1 MKKLYVIL
9 TLLLALATPSMAGGD
24 AVDSALKQLDRAVA
38 NDSIYTRK
46 KLDEIERLKGN
57 LRAAT
62 LPVDR
67 YLSCKQV
74 AEVYSH
80 VMSDSALVYYH
91 RCLDIA
97 RAEGNAVWAQEA
109 AILQAIVF
117 ADRGD
122 NHIAKE
128 NIDRL
133 GGIDAVHPT
142 LRHKYAEAV
151 MMVYVRLTDDGKN
164 QLTTSRAREEWDGLA
179 QYFTPRSMC
188 YFLFYTI
195 AHPEYDPA
203 KVARQIE
210 TVLAGTRR
218 GTPEEGILRMM
229 LGICY
234 NRMHRQDRAIVEF
247 ALSAAADIGC
257 ANKNSSALTMLLAEL
272 IKRGDTDTRRLLEYT
287 RLNIANINMFNDTGR
302 SIHLVNAQQPILI
315 RYQKSVEARMRA
327 QCAAALLAALLLVMS
342 ATLTWRLHRKNKTIA
357 MQSARLASSVQTL
370 ESDMSRQLST
380 ASEKEKTIE
389 NLVAA
394 RGVADGVLAR
404 QFALLSGVLD
414 DVRAYK
420 REIANRMASGQMAE
434 ARKLAKESVARD
446 RTTALFCENFDR
458 DFLLLHPGFPGMLN
472 SLLRGDAQ
480 LHAEKEGTLT
490 PEQRIYALVSLGVD
504 DSRNIADI
512 LHYSVQTVYNYRMKV
527 RHAAAD
533 PQVKVDD
540 AVRMFYSAA
549 GATAAVQPKSSP
561 KA

>member
-1 MKKLYVIL
+1 MKKLYALLFV
-9 TLLLALATPSMAGGD
+9 LLALSVPSRAGND

-38 NDSIYTRK
+38 IDSLYTRK
-46 KLDEIERLKGN
+46 KIDEIERLKGN

-62 LPVDR
+62 LPLDR

-74 AEVYSH
+74 GTAYSCF
-80 VMSDSALVYYH
+80 MSDSALVYYH
-91 RCLDIA
+91 RCLELA
-97 RAEGNAVWAQEA
+97 KAEGNAVWAQEA
-109 AILQAIVF
+109 TILQAIVF

-128 NIDRL
+128 NIDRM
-133 GGIDAVHPT
+133 GGIEAVHPT

-151 MMVYVRLTDDGKN
+151 MMVYVRLTDEGKN
-164 QLTTSRAREEWDGLA
+164 RLTTSRAREAWDGVA

-188 YFLFYTI
+188 YFLFYTVS
-195 AHPEYDPA
+195 HPEYDPA
-203 KVARQIE
+203 KMAQMIKK
-210 TVLAGTRR
+210 VLAGTRP
-218 GTPEEGILRMM
+218 GTSEEAMLRMM

-234 NRMHRQDRAIVEF
+234 NRMHRQDSAIVEF
-247 ALSAAADIGC
+247 ALSAAADIAA
-257 ANKNSSALTMLLAEL
+257 ANKNSSSLTMLLAEL
-272 IKRGDTDTRRLLEYT
+272 IKRGDTDTRRLLNYT

-302 SIHLVNAQQPILI
+302 SIHLVNAQQPILM
-315 RYQKSVEARMRA
+315 RYQKNVEARMRA
-327 QCAAALLAALLLVMS
+327 QCAAALLAALLLVVS

-370 ESDMSRQLST
+370 ESDMNRQLSN

-389 NLVAA
+389 HLVAA

-446 RTTALFCENFDR
+446 RTTALFYENFDR
-458 DFLLLHPGFPGMLN
+458 DFLLLHPAFPEMLN
-472 SLLRGDAQ
+472 SLLRDGEH

-504 DSRNIADI
+504 DSRNIAEI

-533 PQVKVDD
+533 DQVKVDD

-549 GATAAVQPKSSP
+549 GATLPVQLKSSA

>member
-1 MKKLYVIL
+1 MKKLYALLFV
-9 TLLLALATPSMAGGD
+9 LLALSVPSRAGND

-38 NDSIYTRK
+38 IDSLYTRK
-46 KLDEIERLKGN
+46 KIDEIERLKGN

-62 LPVDR
+62 LPLDR

-74 AEVYSH
+74 GTAYSCF
-80 VMSDSALVYYH
+80 MSDSALVYYH
-91 RCLDIA
+91 RCLELA
-97 RAEGNAVWAQEA
+97 KAEGNAVWAQEA
-109 AILQAIVF
+109 TILQAIVF

-128 NIDRL
+128 NIDRM
-133 GGIDAVHPT
+133 GGIEAVHPT

-151 MMVYVRLTDDGKN
+151 MMVYVRLTDEGKN
-164 QLTTSRAREEWDGLA
+164 RLTTSRAREAWDGVA

-188 YFLFYTI
+188 YFLFYTVS
-195 AHPEYDPA
+195 HPEYDPA
-203 KVARQIE
+203 KIAQMIKK
-210 TVLAGTRR
+210 VLAGTRP
-218 GTPEEGILRMM
+218 GTSEEAMLRMM

-234 NRMHRQDRAIVEF
+234 NRMHRQDSAIVEF
-247 ALSAAADIGC
+247 ALSAAADIAA
-257 ANKNSSALTMLLAEL
+257 ANKNSSSLTMLLAEL
-272 IKRGDTDTRRLLEYT
+272 IKRGDTDTRRLLNYT

-302 SIHLVNAQQPILI
+302 SIHLVNAQQPILM
-315 RYQKSVEARMRA
+315 RYQKNVEARMRA
-327 QCAAALLAALLLVMS
+327 QCAAALLAALLLVVS

-370 ESDMSRQLST
+370 ESDMNRQLSN

-389 NLVAA
+389 HLVAA

-446 RTTALFCENFDR
+446 RTTALFYENFDR
-458 DFLLLHPGFPGMLN
+458 DFLLLHPAFPEMLN
-472 SLLRGDAQ
+472 SLLRDGEQ
-480 LHAEKEGTLT
+480 MHAEKEGTLT

-504 DSRNIADI
+504 DSRNIAEI

-533 PQVKVDD
+533 DQVKVDD

-549 GATAAVQPKSSP
+549 GATLPVQLKSSA

>member
-1 MKKLYVIL
+1 MKKLYALLFV
-9 TLLLALATPSMAGGD
+9 LLALSVPSRAGND

-38 NDSIYTRK
+38 IDSLYTRK

-62 LPVDR
+62 LPLDR

-74 AEVYSH
+74 GTAYSCF
-80 VMSDSALVYYH
+80 MSDSALVYYH
-91 RCLDIA
+91 RCLDLA
-97 RAEGNAVWAQEA
+97 KAEDNAVWAQEA
-109 AILQAIVF
+109 TILQAIVF

-128 NIDRL
+128 NIDRM
-133 GGIDAVHPT
+133 GGIEAVHPT

-151 MMVYVRLTDDGKN
+151 MMVYVRLTDEGKN
-164 QLTTSRAREEWDGLA
+164 RLTTSRAREAWDGMA

-188 YFLFYTI
+188 YFLFYTVS
-195 AHPEYDPA
+195 HPEYDPA
-203 KVARQIE
+203 KMAQMIKK
-210 TVLAGTRR
+210 VLAGTRP
-218 GTPEEGILRMM
+218 GTSEEAMLRMM

-234 NRMHRQDRAIVEF
+234 NRMHRQDSAIVEF
-247 ALSAAADIGC
+247 ALSAAADIAA
-257 ANKNSSALTMLLAEL
+257 ANKNSSSLTMLLAEL
-272 IKRGDTDTRRLLEYT
+272 IKRGDTDTRRLLNYT

-302 SIHLVNAQQPILI
+302 SIHLVNAQQPILM
-315 RYQKSVEARMRA
+315 RYQKNVEARMRA
-327 QCAAALLAALLLVMS
+327 QCAAALLAVLLLVVS

-370 ESDMSRQLST
+370 ESDMNRQLSN

-389 NLVAA
+389 HLVAA

-446 RTTALFCENFDR
+446 RTTALFYENFDR
-458 DFLLLHPGFPGMLN
+458 DFLLLHPAFPEMLN
-472 SLLRGDAQ
+472 SLLRDGEH

-504 DSRNIADI
+504 DSRNIAEI

-533 PQVKVDD
+533 DQVKVDD

-549 GATAAVQPKSSP
+549 GATLPVQLKSSA

>member
-1 MKKLYVIL
+1 MKKLY
-9 TLLLALATPSMAGGD
+9 TLLFVLFALSLPSLASDD
-24 AVDSALKQLDRAVA
+24 AVETALKKLDRAVA
-38 NDSIYTRK
+38 ADSLYTRK

-74 AEVYSH
+74 ATAYSH
-80 VMSDSALVYYH
+80 VMSDSALVYYR

-97 RAEGNAVWAQEA
+97 KAEGNAVWAQEA
-109 AILQAIVF
+109 AIGQAIVF

-128 NIDRL
+128 SIDHM
-133 GGIDAVHPT
+133 GGIEAVHPT
-142 LRHKYAEAV
+142 LRHWYAEAV

-164 QLTTSRAREEWDGLA
+164 QLTTSRAREMWDCLA
-179 QYFTPRSMC
+179 QYFTPQSKC

-203 KVARQIE
+203 QVARQIE
-210 TVLAGTRR
+210 KQLSATRQ
-218 GTPEEGILRMM
+218 GTPQEGMLRMM

-247 ALSAAADIGC
+247 ALSAAADIAS
-257 ANKNSSALTMLLAEL
+257 ANKNSSSLTMLLAEL
-272 IKRGDTDTRRLLEYT
+272 IKRDDTDTRRLLDYT

-302 SIHLVNAQQPILI
+302 SIHLVNAQQPILM

-327 QCAAALLAALLLVMS
+327 QCAAALFAALLLVVS
-342 ATLTWRLHRKNKTIA
+342 ATLAWRLHRKNKTIA

-370 ESDMSRQLST
+370 ESDMSRQLSS

-389 NLVAA
+389 HLVAA

-446 RTTALFCENFDR
+446 RTTALFYENFDR
-458 DFLLLHPGFPGMLN
+458 DFLLLHPAFPEMLN
-472 SLLRGDAQ
+472 SLLRDDAR
-480 LHAEKEGTLT
+480 LHAEKEATLT

-533 PQVKVDD
+533 PQLKVDD
-540 AVRMFYSAA
+540 AVRMFYSAT
-549 GATAAVQPKSSP
+549 GATSATQPNSSP

>member
-1 MKKLYVIL
+1 MKKLYALLIVIF
-9 TLLLALATPSMAGGD
+9 ALSMPSMASDGD
-24 AVDSALKQLDRAVA
+24 VEAALKKLDRAVA
-38 NDSIYTRK
+38 NDSIYIRK
-46 KLDEIERLKGN
+46 KIDEIERLKGN

-74 AEVYSH
+74 AMAYSH

-91 RCLDIA
+91 RCLEIA
-97 RAEGNAVWAQEA
+97 KAEGNAVWAQEA
-109 AILQAIVF
+109 TILQAIVF

-128 NIDRL
+128 NIESM

-142 LRHKYAEAV
+142 LRHDYAEAV
-151 MMVYVRLTDDGKN
+151 MMLYVRLTDDGKN
-164 QLTTSRAREEWDGLA
+164 QLTTSRAREAWKKLW
-179 QYFTPRSMC
+179 QYFTPRSKC

-203 KVARQIE
+203 QVARQIE
-210 TVLAGTRR
+210 RVLAGTRP
-218 GTPEEGILRMM
+218 GTSEEGILRMM
-229 LGICY
+229 LGICH

-247 ALSAAADIGC
+247 ALSAAADIEAG
-257 ANKNSSALTMLLAEL
+257 NKNSSSLTMLLAEL
-272 IKRGDTDTRRLLEYT
+272 IKRDDTDSRRLLNYT
-287 RLNIANINMFNDTGR
+287 RVNIANINMFNDTGR
-302 SIHLVNAQQPILI
+302 SIHLVNAQQPILM
-315 RYQKSVEARMRA
+315 RYQKNVEQRMRA
-327 QCAAALLAALLLVMS
+327 QYAAALMATLLLVVS
-342 ATLTWRLHRKNKTIA
+342 VTLTWRLRRKNKTIA
-357 MQSARLASSVQTL
+357 LQSARLASSVQTL
-370 ESDMSRQLST
+370 ESDMNRQLSS

-389 NLVAA
+389 HLVAA

-446 RTTALFCENFDR
+446 RTTALFYENFDR
-458 DFLLLHPGFPGMLN
+458 DFLLLHPAFPEMLN
-472 SLLRGDAQ
+472 SLLRDEAR
-480 LHAEKEGTLT
+480 LHADKDGTLT
-490 PEQRIYALVSLGVD
+490 PEQRIYALVSLGID

-540 AVRMFYSAA
+540 AVRVFYSAT
-549 GATAAVQPKSSP
+549 GATLDVHPNSSP